1 MKKMINLAFG
11 YAAAALVSGVFYREF
26 TKLNGYTDVTTLGKM
41 HTHLFTLGMIVFLI
55 VALFTIHTTL
65 NELKQFKQFLIIY
78 NIGISLTTIMM
89 LIRGILQVLDTPLST
104 GANAAISGI
113 AGIAHIFTGAG
124 LVLLFLALRKIAKN

>member
-65 NELKQFKQFLIIY
+65 NEQKQFKQFLIIY
-78 NIGISLTTIMM
+78 NIGVSLTTIMM
-89 LIRGILQVLDTPLST
+89 LIRGILQVLGTPLST
-104 GANAAISGI
+104 GVNAAISGI

-124 LVLLFLALRKIAKN
+124 LVLLFLALRKIAKD